1 MRLTQLGPA
10 GLLTVTALVL
20 GTPQPAAASLIY
32 DSSIFISAQGFGTAP
47 RDLTI
52 QATGGDTSPESGCVS
67 LLGGS
72 FAVGSSSCLT
82 SEAMV
87 YLPNGVTN
95 VGGDEPNPL
104 DDNQKYGTPSETE
117 RSISSA
123 ADIGILFNATEP
135 SGDAVT
141 VTDLTLKFYSAAGIL
156 LGAIDTAGP
165 VTFDPTLQGNGS
177 AGFVFRIDDA
187 QQTMAQSW
195 LNQGDIR
202 FALESTLT
210 GTSGGPESF
219 RIISLSSPTPAPIP
233 EPASMLLLG
242 TGLLAGW
249 RARRRLVN
257 P

>member
-1 MRLTQLGPA
+1 MRLSHFAPA

-20 GTPQPAAASLIY
+20 GTPQPVAASLIY
-32 DSSIFISAQGFGTAP
+32 DSSIFVSAQGFGNAP

-52 QATGGDTSPESGCVS
+52 QATGDITSPESGCVS
-67 LLGGS
+67 LVCGS
-72 FAVGSSSCLT
+72 FAVGSSSCLLN
-82 SEAMV
+82 EAQV
-87 YLPNGVTN
+87 YMPNGVVN

-117 RSISSA
+117 RGITSA

-135 SGDAVT
+135 GGDAIT
-141 VTDLTLKFYSAAGIL
+141 VMDLTLKFYSTAGIL
-156 LGAIDTAGP
+156 LGAIDTLGP

-177 AGFVFRIDDA
+177 AGFVFRIDEA
-187 QQTMAQSW
+187 QQAMAQSW

-210 GTSGGPESF
+210 GSSGGPESY
-219 RIISLSSPTPAPIP
+219 RVISLSTPTPAPIP

-242 TGLLAGW
+242 TGLAAGW
-249 RARRRLVN
+249 RARRRLVKA
-257 P
+257 